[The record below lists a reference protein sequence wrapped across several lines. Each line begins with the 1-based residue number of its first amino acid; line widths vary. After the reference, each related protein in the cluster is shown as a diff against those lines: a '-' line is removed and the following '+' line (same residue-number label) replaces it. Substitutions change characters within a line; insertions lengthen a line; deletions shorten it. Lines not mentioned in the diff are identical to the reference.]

1 MQDVVQIPKWLKE
14 KVIDRFNSGVSHI
27 FILHFNISDYFPVQ
41 DRFVPLQDMLEE
53 LCSQREILSTYQYPS
68 GLQFAR
74 SEVDDKFRRLAG
86 IGSREHLPS
95 GPHQSLQLID
105 RILKSDAFPPRQ
117 LALIIPFA
125 ETIFPANPNL
135 SPEDKANVITIMRW
149 ANDRSV
155 AVRKPIMFLLTANLK
170 DLNNQ
175 ILSSSQGIEVVQI
188 PKPEQEDRRHYID
201 FLIAHNPALKLNLT
215 AEEFAHHT
223 QGLSLNQIEDIV
235 LRATAEG
242 STITIDSVLVRK
254 VEILEQEYGQVLEI
268 IRPKFGLSSVG
279 GLDYA
284 VRELREISEIMKK
297 GLTSAAP
304 MGVILMGP
312 PGTGKSYLA
321 ECFARECGLLC
332 VKFKPLRDMYVGQS
346 ERNQERAFSAIRALA
361 PVVVMVDESD
371 QQQSS
376 RNSQSGDS
384 GVTER
389 MRAQSFEFWGDQ
401 SLRGKV
407 LRIDLT
413 NRVDLID
420 SAMRRS
426 GRTDVKIPIL
436 MPGTVARKQIL
447 EVLVK
452 RYGFKTESQDFQ
464 EYADK
469 TEGFSGA
476 DLQLVL
482 TTAYRFASLEANYEG
497 DVLIKKEH
505 LDRALE
511 DFIPTS
517 RDQESIDEMTLVAL
531 NECRSRRLLPEGHE
545 QIRQGILERSIRG
558 S

>member
-1 MQDVVQIPKWLKE
+1 MSDPVQIPSWLKE
-14 KVIDRFNSGVSHI
+14 RVVDRYVSGVSHI

-41 DRFVPLQDMLEE
+41 DRFVTLQEMLEE
-53 LCSQREILSTYQYPS
+53 LCSRRDILSTYQYPS
-68 GLQFAR
+68 GLHFPSQ
-74 SEVDDKFRRLAG
+74 EVELRFRRLVGLNA
-86 IGSREHLPS
+86 REHLPAS
-95 GPHQSLQLID
+95 SNLSFQLLD
-105 RILKSDAFPPRQ
+105 RLLKNEAFPSKQ
-117 LALIIPFA
+117 LAVIVPFA
-125 ETIFPANPNL
+125 ETIFPAGINL
-135 SPEDKANVITIMRW
+135 TQEEKANTITLLRW
-149 ANDRSV
+149 ANDRNITEK
-155 AVRKPIMFLLTANLK
+155 KPIIFLLTSNLK
-170 DLNNQ
+170 DLNGQ
-175 ILSSSQGIEVVQI
+175 LLSSSQGIDQVQI
-188 PKPEQEDRRHYID
+188 PKPEEDDRKMYID
-201 FLIAHNPALKLNLT
+201 FLVSHNPALKMKLT
-215 AEEFAHHT
+215 MEEFAHHT

-242 STITIDSVLVRK
+242 SSISPESVLTRK

-268 IRPKFGLSSVG
+268 IRPRYGLDSVG
-279 GLDYA
+279 GLNYA
-284 VRELREISEIMKK
+284 VKELKEIADIMKK

-321 ECFARECGLLC
+321 QCFAKECGLLC

-346 ERNQERAFSAIRALA
+346 ERNQERAFAAIRALS

-371 QQQSS
+371 QQQTSRDSS
-376 RNSQSGDS
+376 SGDS

-389 MRAQSFEFWGDQ
+389 MRAQAFEFWGDQ

-426 GRTDVKIPIL
+426 GRTDIKIPIL
-436 MPGTVARKQIL
+436 MPGLEARKQIL

-452 RYGFKTESQDFQ
+452 RHGFKSEVTDFSY
-464 EYADK
+464 YAEKMD
-469 TEGFSGA
+469 GFSGS
-476 DLQLVL
+476 DLELVL

-511 DFIPTS
+511 DFIPSS
-517 RDQESIDEMTLVAL
+517 RDQEAIDQMTLIAL
-531 NECRSRRLLPEGHE
+531 NECRSKRLLPPGSEE
-545 QIRQGILERSIRG
+545 IRQAILSRG
-558 S
+558 NGN